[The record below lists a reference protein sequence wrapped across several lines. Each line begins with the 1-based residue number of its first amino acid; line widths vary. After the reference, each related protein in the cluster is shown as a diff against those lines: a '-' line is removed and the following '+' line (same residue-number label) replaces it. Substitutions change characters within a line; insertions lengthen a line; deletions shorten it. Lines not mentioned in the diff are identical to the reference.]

1 MVKYSPK
8 ENTYKEMYLINK
20 FEMDT
25 IENSLQNLR
34 DDKRKTA
41 EKGTMVNNIP
51 LESQKEALENSN
63 KETIQPVQ
71 ASQNQVFNENSIL
84 DISGDKNTTTEK
96 ELPLNIDLSDNGNTL
111 ENTNN
116 TTLSGNNAVL
126 SPLNL
131 KRILAT
137 EKRAVKKIKKIRQ
150 EEKKKLKNKDS
161 KSPERRTTR
170 KAARDLNRKRITV
183 KNVSK
188 PLSMITSKTEKRRKS
203 GNASETIDEIFQNWN
218 V

>member
-1 MVKYSPK
+1 MKLHWLDVFALIS
-8 ENTYKEMYLINK
+8 YLLI
-20 FEMDT
+20 
-25 IENSLQNLR
+25 I
-34 DDKRKTA
+34 
-41 EKGTMVNNIP
+41 
-51 LESQKEALENSN
+51 
-63 KETIQPVQ
+63 
-71 ASQNQVFNENSIL
+71 
-84 DISGDKNTTTEK
+84 ISVGIYFSRKNTTTEK

-126 SPLNL
+126 SPSKL

-137 EKRAVKKIKKIRQ
+137 EKRVVKKIKKITQ
-150 EEKKKLKNKDS
+150 KEKKKLKNKDS

-170 KAARDLNRKRITV
+170 KIARDLNKTRITV

-188 PLSMITSKTEKRRKS
+188 PLSTITSKTDKKPKS
-203 GNASETIDEIFQNWN
+203 GNANETIDEIFQNWN

>member
-1 MVKYSPK
+1 MVKYFLK
-8 ENTYKEMYLINK
+8 DNTYKKMYLINK
-20 FEMDT
+20 FEKDIM
-25 IENSLQNLR
+25 ENSLQNLR

-63 KETIQPVQ
+63 KETMQPVQ
-71 ASQNQVFNENSIL
+71 ASQNQVSNENSIL
-84 DISGDKNTTTEK
+84 DIPGDKNKTAEK
-96 ELPLNIDLSDNGNTL
+96 ELPLNIDLSDNGNTPQ
-111 ENTNN
+111 NTNN
-116 TTLSGNNAVL
+116 TIL
-126 SPLNL
+126 SPSNL

-137 EKRAVKKIKKIRQ
+137 EKRVAKQIKKITQ
-150 EEKKKLKNKDS
+150 KEKKKLKNKDS

-188 PLSMITSKTEKRRKS
+188 PLSMITSKTEKKRKS
-203 GNASETIDEIFQNWN
+203 GNANETIDEIFQNWN